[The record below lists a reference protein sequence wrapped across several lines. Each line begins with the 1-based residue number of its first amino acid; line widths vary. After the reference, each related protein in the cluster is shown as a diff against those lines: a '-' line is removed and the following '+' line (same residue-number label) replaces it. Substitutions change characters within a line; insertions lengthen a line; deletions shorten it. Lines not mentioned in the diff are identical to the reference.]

1 VLKKLASIVV
11 LLFISF
17 SFWGCSYDIEFDDEL
32 AEVEELIW
40 AEYSDYIVLNRVPD
54 IDNEHQTVSWRID
67 FRREYIWS
75 EKRTDEKDPYELME
89 EIRTLLNDY
98 LTSNDS
104 YLLASYKSEVYFL
117 RPPEHVYTIGEPSVS
132 VGILRNF
139 SLYAGEHYDIFCS
152 VDYSFY
158 GDWDS
163 VTGKEDIYEITMND
177 CSIEDIERVVGSLPD
192 VRYVL
197 VYDEGI
203 TQELAEHYPDIEF
216 V

>member
-1 VLKKLASIVV
+1 MIKKLASIVV

-139 SLYAGEHYDIFCS
+139 SWHDDEHYNLFYS

-158 GDWDS
+158 DDWDCL
-163 VTGKEDIYEITMND
+163 TGKVDIYEITMND

-192 VRYVL
+192 VRYVS